1 MNVNQGKIVLEDKDL
16 KEIFGLFTSPTK
28 DEKAQMYQRGGA
40 HYFENENL
48 SEEYDLVQEKREYA
62 LDAWRAVIS
71 LLRARG
77 CAVVAK
83 NGEVVDLSFIENEFI
98 R

>member
-1 MNVNQGKIVLEDKDL
+1 MNVIQGKIVLEENDL

-28 DEKAQMYQRGGA
+28 DEKAQIYQRDKG
-40 HYFENENL
+40 HYFEDENL
-48 SEEYDLVQEKREYA
+48 SEEYDLMQEKREYA

-77 CAVVAK
+77 FTAVSK
-83 NGEVVDLSFIENEFI
+83 NGEIVDLSFIENEFV
-98 R
+98 